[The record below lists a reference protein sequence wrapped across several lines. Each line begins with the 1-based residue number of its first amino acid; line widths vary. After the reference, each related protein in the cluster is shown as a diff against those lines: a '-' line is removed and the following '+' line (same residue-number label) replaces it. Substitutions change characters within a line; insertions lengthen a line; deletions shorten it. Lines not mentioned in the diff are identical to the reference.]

1 MDTWVVTAV
10 SMSAF
15 ALHSQLRSA
24 LIFNNTKK
32 KNTSDPGEHC
42 SVRVTFTAS
51 ERTLNFHTWEK
62 NRNDAGG

>member
-32 KNTSDPGEHC
+32 KIQAILVNIVAFG
-42 SVRVTFTAS
+42 
-51 ERTLNFHTWEK
+51 
-62 NRNDAGG
+62 